1 LLCEDITDNLNLQGT
16 LLTGDQPI
24 KVSRVARGAKVKK
37 LKMGAKGKNTLDDD
51 SDDFS
56 SSDDLTPKATILKNR
71 SDSVGKQSVKE
82 LLKKIKEKD
91 MKIRSLE
98 SELSKLNLTS
108 RMNKRKVQEELKWTR
123 EETNFA

>member
-1 LLCEDITDNLNLQGT
+1 MLCEDITDNLNLQGT